1 MALYHFHVTQIKR
14 SRGQSAMACAA
25 YRAGEKLYSDR
36 YGETSDY
43 TSKCGVICS
52 EILLPANAPPEFAN
66 RQTLWNSLETAEK
79 NKNAQLAYSFDIAL
93 QNEFSLDEN
102 IDLARH
108 FLSENFVARGMIA
121 DFAVHEA
128 DKEEGGIPN
137 PHFHVLCPIRPL
149 NQDGTWGDKQ
159 HRVYRLDEDGNRI
172 TDENGKDVFD
182 AVPTTDWGRPETLDH
197 WRQEWADLCNRKFE
211 EKGLADRIDH
221 RSYEAQGIAL
231 LPQVHEGPA
240 VRQME
245 AKGIRT
251 NKGDLNRWIKATN
264 ALIRSLAG
272 KVKDLME
279 WVREIKAE
287 LAAKEPES
295 PLLEALLL
303 DYSASEQNR
312 SRKYRG
318 KAQQDILIE
327 SMRAFQES
335 KIFLK
340 NQGLETLDDLNTALS
355 DLRETIADTKSAVS
369 SRQKKMKQ
377 LKKLIEAAEQYQ
389 EYQPIHDES
398 KRLEHGFKSKKE
410 KYDREHEAELIKWKA
425 ANRLLHANVTGMKA
439 IPVKQWRAKYA
450 RLAAEVN
457 DLSASLST
465 PKTEL
470 QEMDKIRKMIDRVL
484 KEQAHE
490 QEIAERKDKK
500 PEQNI

>member
-25 YRAGEKLYSDR
+25 YRAGEKLYSER

-43 TSKCGVICS
+43 TRKGGVICS
-52 EILLPANAPPEFAN
+52 EILLPANAPPELAD
-66 RQTLWNSLETAEK
+66 RQTLWNSLEAAEK

-108 FLSENFVARGMIA
+108 FLLENFVARGMIA

-149 NQDGTWGDKQ
+149 NPDGTWGDKQ
-159 HRVYRLDEDGNRI
+159 HRVYRLDGAGNRI
-172 TDENGKDVFD
+172 KDENGKDVFD
-182 AVPTTDWGRPETLDH
+182 AIPTTDWGSPETLDH
-197 WRQEWADLCNRKFE
+197 WREAWADLCNQKFE
-211 EKGLADRIDH
+211 EKGLSDRIDH

-231 LPQVHEGPA
+231 IPQIHEGPA

-264 ALIRSLAG
+264 ALIRSLTST
-272 KVKDLME
+272 VKNLME
-279 WVREIKAE
+279 WVKEIKAE
-287 LAAKEPES
+287 LAVKEPES
-295 PLLEALLL
+295 PLLEALLR
-303 DYSASEQNR
+303 DYSASEQDR
-312 SRKYRG
+312 IRKYRG
-318 KAQQDILIE
+318 KAHQDYLIE
-327 SMRAFQES
+327 NMRTVQES
-335 KIFLK
+335 KIFLR
-340 NQGLETLDDLNTALS
+340 NQGLETLDDFNAALS
-355 DLRETIADTKSAVS
+355 DLRETIVDTKSAVS

-377 LKKLIEAAEQYQ
+377 LQKLIEAAGQYQ

-398 KRLEHGFKSKKE
+398 KRLEHGFKSRKE

-425 ANRLLHANVTGMKA
+425 AGRILHANVANMKA
-439 IPVKQWRAKYA
+439 IPVDQWKIEYAK
-450 RLAAEVN
+450 LSAETES
-457 DLSASLST
+457 LYASLSG
-465 PKTEL
+465 PKAEL
-470 QEMDKIRKMIDRVL
+470 QKLDKVRKMVDRAM
-484 KEQAHE
+484 KERTQEQALS
-490 QEIAERKDKK
+490 AESEKK
-500 PEQNI
+500 RGQKR